1 MSGRG
6 RTLVKAI
13 CGLVGATS
21 VVPQVG
27 FNVDPIVFA
36 PVEDALMDILT
47 PQDGGVGS
55 DILLFLGAA
64 AEQAASVSKSL
75 FQSALRTNWWPLLF
89 VLLLVCCG
97 LALAYAASVK
107 AMWKDLSARVAL
119 VRAELLL
126 VRSVRDAL
134 RNELDRRTLEITHV
148 TRKFMR
154 LEPALEKARDDG
166 ALARTNLGLYQALVQ
181 QQDQEI
187 QRLEADATDSANAIV
202 TRDEAIRQLQCEIAR
217 LTAEHRAE
225 VLPPSEP
232 SAAVAKSE
240 APASASLDL
249 LPHQSPGLDVP
260 APSAAQS
267 APEPESLVTGSNAPS
282 GTHDQGSDQ
291 SPAVSSSSGVPSTG
305 PKLPAQPA
313 ASVAAWKLF
322 SATVPGKEAA
332 EQEQQQAERAA
343 RQAEEKRTGIQQNV
357 SLPPMRETFRQV
369 TIGANDERQIT
380 STAKRVTGPIPPAS
394 QPSDASP
401 VPPATAGKPT
411 AEVYVPPSMRHAS
424 TSPML
429 EPEADGPETHTD
441 EEAPIRKKK
450 QNRRKNL
457 RRRNNRLKAE
467 QAGEAASEVPAEE
480 QEE

>member
-282 GTHDQGSDQ
+282 GTHGTLFYSAQSLQVRQLIVHRPGLRSISGCVIFLRRAFNRSETACSTCRFRRRLEIILCHCTRKGSGRTR
-291 SPAVSSSSGVPSTG
+291 ATAGRAGRSSSGR
-305 PKLPAQPA
+305 KAYRHPAKRFPA
-313 ASVAAWKLF
+313 S
-322 SATVPGKEAA
+322 
-332 EQEQQQAERAA
+332 
-343 RQAEEKRTGIQQNV
+343 
-357 SLPPMRETFRQV
+357 
-369 TIGANDERQIT
+369 DERN
-380 STAKRVTGPIPPAS
+380 
-394 QPSDASP
+394 
-401 VPPATAGKPT
+401 
-411 AEVYVPPSMRHAS
+411 VPPSDDR
-424 TSPML
+424 
-429 EPEADGPETHTD
+429 G
-441 EEAPIRKKK
+441 K
-450 QNRRKNL
+450 
-457 RRRNNRLKAE
+457 
-467 QAGEAASEVPAEE
+467 
-480 QEE
+480 

>member
-36 PVEDALMDILT
+36 PVEDALMDILEGG
-47 PQDGGVGS
+47 DGSGVVFP
-55 DILLFLGAA
+55 FLEAA
-64 AEQAASVSKSL
+64 AEHGVLVAKSL

-89 VLLLVCCG
+89 VLLLVCCL

-107 AMWKDLSARVAL
+107 FMWKDLSARVAL
-119 VRAELLL
+119 VTAELQL

-134 RNELDRRTLEITHV
+134 LSELDLRTGDV
-148 TRKFMR
+148 TDVTGKLNQ
-154 LEPALEKARDDG
+154 LEPDLEKARDDG

-181 QQDQEI
+181 QQDDEI

-202 TRDEAIRQLQCEIAR
+202 TKDEAIRQLQCEIAR

-225 VLPPSEP
+225 VLPRSEP
-232 SAAVAKSE
+232 SAAVAKPE
-240 APASASLDL
+240 APASASLDV
-249 LPHQSPGLDVP
+249 LPQQSPGPDVP
-260 APSAAQS
+260 ASSAAQS
-267 APEPESLVTGSNAPS
+267 TPDPESLVTGSNAPS

-291 SPAVSSSSGVPSTG
+291 SPAVSSSSDVPSTG
-305 PKLPAQPA
+305 PQLPAQPA
-313 ASVAAWKLF
+313 ASVAAWNMF
-322 SATVPGKEAA
+322 SATLPGKEAA
-332 EQEQQQAERAA
+332 EQEQQQAEGAA
-343 RQAEEKRTGIQQNV
+343 RQAEETRTGGIQQNV

-380 STAKRVTGPIPPAS
+380 STAKRVTGPVPPAS
-394 QPSDASP
+394 QPSDASS

-411 AEVYVPPSMRHAS
+411 AEIYVPPSMRHTP

-429 EPEADGPETHTD
+429 EPEADGPETHAD
-441 EEAPIRKKK
+441 EEAPNRKQK
-450 QNRRKNL
+450 QKRRKNL
-457 RRRNNRLKAE
+457 RRRNNRYKAE
-467 QAGEAASEVPAEE
+467 QAGEGASAVPAEE